1 MTIKML
7 AIDLDGTLLTDS
19 KTILPGTYRAL
30 QEAKAAGI
38 KIVLTS
44 GRPLSGIK
52 GYAEELDL
60 SGSDQ
65 YAILFNGAVVQ
76 NLEGRVLISHELDF
90 GDFNTLLHMQRLSD
104 VNLDFETPERFYT
117 LDKKIS
123 IRQQVDGAET
133 RNQLWIQDRS
143 DFKKDFAFAKA
154 VYQGDDPDQIDRLW
168 NRLPDWFFQ
177 TYAVVRSWPE
187 VVEVGSLAA
196 SKGYAV
202 SELASRLGLSNSEV
216 MVFGDQGN
224 DRSMFEIP
232 DFNRVAMGNAIDE
245 IKELADYVTD
255 TNERDGIAKALRKL
269 VL

>member
-1 MTIKML
+1 MAIKML

-19 KTILPGTYRAL
+19 KTILPGTYKAL

-52 GYAEELDL
+52 GYAEELGL
-60 SGSDQ
+60 SGSEE

-76 NLEGRVLISHELDF
+76 NLDGRVLISHD
-90 GDFNTLLHMQRLSD
+90 
-104 VNLDFETPERFYT
+104 LDFETPDRFYT

-123 IRQQVDGAET
+123 IRLQIDGAET
-133 RNQLWIQDRS
+133 KNQLWIQDRS
-143 DFKKDFAFAKA
+143 DFKKDFTFAKA
-154 VYQGDDPDQIDRLW
+154 VYQCDDPDQVDRLW

-177 TYAVVRSWPE
+177 SYAVVRSWPE

-216 MVFGDQGN
+216 MIFGDQGN

-232 DFNRVAMGNAIDE
+232 DFKRVAMGNAIDE
-245 IKELADYVTD
+245 IKDLADYVTD
-255 TNERDGIAKALRKL
+255 TNERDGIAQALRKL

>member
-1 MTIKML
+1 MAIKML

-19 KTILPGTYRAL
+19 KTILPGTYKAL

-52 GYAEELDL
+52 GYAEELGL
-60 SGSDQ
+60 SGNEE

-76 NLEGRVLISHELDF
+76 NLDGRVLISHDLDF

-104 VNLDFETPERFYT
+104 VNLDFETPDRFYT

-123 IRQQVDGAET
+123 IRLQIDGSET
-133 RNQLWIQDRS
+133 KNQLWIQDRS
-143 DFKKDFAFAKA
+143 DFKKDFTFAKA
-154 VYQGDDPDQIDRLW
+154 VYRCDDPDQVDRLW

-177 TYAVVRSWPE
+177 SYAVVRSWPE

-216 MVFGDQGN
+216 MIFGDQGN

-232 DFNRVAMGNAIDE
+232 DFKRVAMGNAIDE
-245 IKELADYVTD
+245 IKDLADYVTD